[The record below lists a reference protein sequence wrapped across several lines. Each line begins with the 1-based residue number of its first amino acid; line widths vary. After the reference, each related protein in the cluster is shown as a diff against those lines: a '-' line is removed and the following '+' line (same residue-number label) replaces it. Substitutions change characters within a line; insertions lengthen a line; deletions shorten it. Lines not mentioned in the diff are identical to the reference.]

1 MRHRTAGWRV
11 YELMDDEMT
20 KPSRVVAA
28 VILIA
33 LWTLIGAMA
42 GIGGWAGAGIGIA
55 LGLIVNWLER
65 VFLYD

>member
-1 MRHRTAGWRV
+1 
-11 YELMDDEMT
+11 MDDEMT